1 MDHIDQPLLV
11 VRVIRTGG
19 FAGLRRQWEV
29 EATSEDEA
37 QAWWPL
43 VEACPW
49 DDTPD
54 DGHPDGFVYE
64 LHANERAATLPE
76 QQVDG
81 PWRDL
86 VEAVVHR
93 AS

>member
-1 MDHIDQPLLV
+1 MDERHQPLLV
-11 VRVIRTGG
+11 VRVTRTGG

-37 QAWWPL
+37 QALWPL

-49 DDTPD
+49 DAEP
-54 DGHPDGFVYE
+54 GECRPDGFVYE
-64 LHANERAATLPE
+64 VRANDRAATLPE
-76 QQVDG
+76 QQIDG

-86 VEAVVHR
+86 VDAVVDR